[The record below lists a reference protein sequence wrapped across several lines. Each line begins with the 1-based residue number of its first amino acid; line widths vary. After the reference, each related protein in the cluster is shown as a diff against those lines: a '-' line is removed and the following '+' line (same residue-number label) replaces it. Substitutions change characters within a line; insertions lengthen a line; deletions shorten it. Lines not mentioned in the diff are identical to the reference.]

1 MGIARFFPINICAI
15 PKCQHLK
22 RVLPNPTRFHVHL
35 ILGRVGHPDHCSLLI
50 HIILTSAFARLMA
63 SVTLSATAM
72 TSSAFNRPVCPLRTP
87 SGNPESYKVPILSM
101 DVWVC
106 FRAQVKSSFSPVKAP
121 FLAWPTWA
129 PSAWVSSW
137 GRSPADEGTMRLLS
151 MPMVSHTTP

>member
-1 MGIARFFPINICAI
+1 M
-15 PKCQHLK
+15 PKCRAQHLK

-35 ILGRVGHPDHCSLLI
+35 ILGESWALPNGQPDHCSLLL
-50 HIILTSAFARLMA
+50 HVILTSAFARLMA

-101 DVWVC
+101 GVWVC
-106 FRAQVKSSFSPVKAP
+106 FRAQVKISFSPVKAP
-121 FLAWPTWA
+121 FLAWPTWV

-137 GRSPADEGTMRLLS
+137 VRSPADEGTMRLLS